1 VAPCLRVRQLQL
13 CYRRHVLLATWNVN
27 SIRARHEKLLGWLQ
41 ARAPDVV
48 CLQETKVED
57 EKFPRADYEAAGWHV
72 ALHGQRT
79 YNGVAIL
86 SRAPLADVSCGLQ
99 DGEDD
104 LQARLIS
111 ASIGDLRV
119 LCAYAPNGESLG
131 SEKYQYKLRWF
142 SRLRRHLD
150 GRYTSQTPLALLG
163 DLNVAPE
170 PRDVHDPHRWESTVL
185 FHSDARAAL
194 AQVQQF
200 GLTDAFRLQR
210 GETGLYSWWDYRAG
224 ALHKNQGLR
233 IDHILV
239 TAPLVARC
247 AAAEIDRE
255 ARKNPT
261 PSDHA
266 PVLVELRD
274 P

>member
-1 VAPCLRVRQLQL
+1 M
-13 CYRRHVLLATWNVN
+13 LLATWNVN
-27 SIRARHEKLLGWLQ
+27 SIRARDERVRAWLA
-41 ARAPDVV
+41 ARQPDVV
-48 CLQETKVED
+48 CLQELKVED
-57 EKFPRADYEAAGWHV
+57 EKFPIAAYEDAGWHI

-86 SRAPLADVSCGLQ
+86 SREPLEDVQRGLQ

-104 LQARLIS
+104 PQARLLS
-111 ASIGDLRV
+111 ATVRGVRV

-150 GRYTSQTPLALLG
+150 ARYSKTTPLALLG

-170 PRDVHDPHRWESTVL
+170 PRDVHDPHRWEPTVL
-185 FHSDARAAL
+185 FHGDARAAL
-194 AQVQQF
+194 AQVMQF
-200 GLTDAFRLQR
+200 GFTDAFRLR
-210 GETGLYSWWDYRAG
+210 RDEPGLYSWWDYRAG
-224 ALHKNQGLR
+224 SFHKNQGLR

-239 TAPLVARC
+239 TEPLIARVAS
-247 AAAEIDRE
+247 AEIDRE
-255 ARKNPT
+255 ARKGKL

-266 PVLVELRD
+266 PVLVTL
-274 P
+274 